1 MATKTLPGWIIN
13 LIVSLLGPL
22 LAALTPSLK
31 LALTDAVKD
40 LFVKA
45 QESPSPID
53 DIFVR
58 FLAALLDIELD

>member
-1 MATKTLPGWIIN
+1 MATKSVPGWIVN

-31 LALTDAVKD
+31 AALTDAIKH
-40 LFVKA
+40 LYLNA
-45 QESPSPID
+45 HESSSPID

-58 FLAALLDIELD
+58 FLAALLDIELE